1 MARGVTPLPQF
12 HGYHNGMG
20 EKYDFNRRGWAHVY
34 PQGRTNNLPDALA
47 ADIRGL
53 GFVHRNEHPALAD
66 RRRRLVLVDES
77 RARLHSYDSA
87 DPSAGF
93 AVPIRKPGW
102 DLKAV
107 GGTRYRTVCRGGF
120 QVTDLA
126 ARKVVDTFD
135 FPIFHSAEPTACCD
149 LPDGGFVFSVNPVGP
164 DKGKAI
170 HFCVFSP
177 DRTMTRIIRLR
188 VFVNARSFAPGRD
201 GEWLVAHEHGFA
213 RVRFP
218 DEGRDVAAVLVK
230 DYPQPAG
237 RNSFDVRGGLLD
249 DDGLRRGAAA
259 RRGGR
264 DGRPAH
270 PRRTGREGERLLRP
284 AHGARGRQRLRGE
297 LDGARGAGLVSRLA
311 GRRVRAVR
319 RGRLAA

>member
-1 MARGVTPLPQF
+1 M
-12 HGYHNGMG
+12 
-20 EKYDFNRRGWAHVY
+20 
-34 PQGRTNNLPDALA
+34 
-47 ADIRGL
+47 
-53 GFVHRNEHPALAD
+53 
-66 RRRRLVLVDES
+66 
-77 RARLHSYDSA
+77 
-87 DPSAGF
+87 
-93 AVPIRKPGW
+93 
-102 DLKAV
+102 

-188 VFVNARSFAPGRD
+188 GFVNARSFAPGRD

-237 RNSFDVRGGLLD
+237 RNSFDVRPAAHGTGFWTTT
-249 DDGLRRGAAA
+249 GYGA
-259 RRGGR
+259 
-264 DGRPAH
+264 
-270 PRRTGREGERLLRP
+270 ELLRV
-284 AHGARGRQRLRGE
+284 AADGTVVRRIRAEQGGKANVFYAQLTERADGNVYVANWTGHGAQDSYRGWQVVEFAPSGEVVWRLDSPERYGSISGVLE
-297 LDGARGAGLVSRLA
+297 IE
-311 GRRVRAVR
+311 
-319 RGRLAA
+319 